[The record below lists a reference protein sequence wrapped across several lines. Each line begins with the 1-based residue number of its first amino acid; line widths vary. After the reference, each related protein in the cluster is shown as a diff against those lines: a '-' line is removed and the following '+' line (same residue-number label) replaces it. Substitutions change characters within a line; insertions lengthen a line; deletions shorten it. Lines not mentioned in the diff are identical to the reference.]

1 MVTPTPRTISPQDI
15 VRIYVPPAPPDEQK
29 HYQNVSKPKTSPS
42 TKDSKPNISV
52 SEANNLRKQPNN
64 NNKAISSNGSVS
76 TSPEKMSAS
85 SSSPPSQVVTPS
97 MAAATMTTT
106 TTPAA
111 WSLKPLT
118 GLSNESNKNSIIY
131 GSDDLTPVHCAFN
144 QSDDDLVKSFADA
157 SLSTTS
163 NSLGYIGI
171 GGPGGAS
178 SSSRRGSLSRKSPSA
193 VFESNMLMECP
204 HMIKRRLSSQSNS
217 SINFEI
223 RDKSSPANSEH
234 IGNSS
239 LSLRLNSNG
248 EKRMT
253 SFEQLAR
260 YKGSSTSDEKLND
273 EIDKYSPDDEENY
286 SYSYYK
292 YKSAESR
299 QRKSPTAMVES
310 SKRFVSES
318 NVQYESISMRRQS
331 SKEIEYQAL
340 SKRRPN
346 SSGNETS
353 LFQYETFSVAPPTN
367 STTVKSSSFNNN
379 GSPTAI
385 TAATSASSHKITSV
399 KEYKRFYG
407 TSNEDTCDEELNESH
422 TSSPNSKSV
431 LNSPDTV
438 PLLQSSSP
446 PSYIPKLKSKS
457 PVSPTSAHSDIGS
470 PNSESPIK
478 PSRIPVMHLNERKS
492 SNNSKMMMTTT
503 TATSPTT
510 HASPNTSELNRV
522 LPPIEIVSSS
532 SSSNNSLSSRKLQ
545 KTPTSPNGQPI
556 GFGIANRPMKLQSK
570 NGTTLADS
578 NTIRI
583 KVNQNDKQ

>member
-42 TKDSKPNISV
+42 TKDSKPNIFV
-52 SEANNLRKQPNN
+52 SEANNLQKHSNN
-64 NNKAISSNGSVS
+64 NNKTISSNGSVS
-76 TSPEKMSAS
+76 TSPEKMSL

-97 MAAATMTTT
+97 ASSMAAGTATA
-106 TTPAA
+106 AA
-111 WSLKPLT
+111 WSIKPLT

-144 QSDDDLVKSFADA
+144 RSDDDLVKSFADA
-157 SLSTTS
+157 SSLSTTC

-171 GGPGGAS
+171 GGPGGGAS

-193 VFESNMLMECP
+193 VFESNILMECP

-223 RDKSSPANSEH
+223 RDKSSPANSEN

-273 EIDKYSPDDEENY
+273 EVDKYSPDDEENY

-340 SKRRPN
+340 NKRRPN

-353 LFQYETFSVAPPTN
+353 LYQYETFSVAPTTN
-367 STTVKSSSFNNN
+367 STTVKSSTFNNN
-379 GSPTAI
+379 TSPTAI
-385 TAATSASSHKITSV
+385 TAAAITSSHKTTSV

-457 PVSPTSAHSDIGS
+457 SMSPTSVYSDLGS
-470 PNSESPIK
+470 PQSEYPNK

-492 SNNSKMMMTTT
+492 SNNSKMMTTT

-510 HASPNTSELNRV
+510 HASPNTSELNRI

-532 SSSNNSLSSRKLQ
+532 SSSNNSLSSRILQ
-545 KTPTSPNGQPI
+545 KTPTSPNGQSI

-570 NGTTLADS
+570 NGTTLVDS